1 MSAAGAGA
9 AAAVAAMNQALKA
22 MGTIVKV
29 EPPVFLKMVERQQ
42 EPLVIRAPR
51 GVFWTKH
58 AYLVGYKG
66 FVFFTTSAEELR
78 LPGSAEVV
86 FAKSIYIPG

>member
-1 MSAAGAGA
+1 MSGGAAAG

-29 EPPVFLKMVERQQ
+29 EPHVFLKMVERQT

-51 GVFWTKH
+51 GFFSSKQ
-58 AYLVGYKG
+58 AYLVSYKG
-66 FVFFTTSAEELR
+66 FVFYTALREELR
-78 LPGSAEVV
+78 LPAGAEVV
-86 FAKSIYIPG
+86 VAESIYIPG